1 MTEIESQHIRVK
13 APVNRVFSFLRD
25 LNNFKQL
32 LPQDRITDWSSDRD
46 NCRFRVNNMATIE
59 LVYKSEEANKSIHIA
74 SGAKSPFPF
83 TLTIHINDHTG
94 EIEVYNVF
102 KGEMNPVL
110 RMMAEQ
116 PLRNLFNYIATEV
129 GKVNFEN

>member
-1 MTEIESQHIRVK
+1 MTEIESQHIRVT
-13 APVNRVFSFLRD
+13 APIEKVFSFLRD

-32 LPQDRITDWSSDRD
+32 LPQDKISDWSSDRD
-46 NCRFRVNNMATIE
+46 QCRFRVNNMATIE
-59 LVYKSEEANKSIHIA
+59 LVYKSEETNQSIHIV

-83 TLTIHINDHTG
+83 TLTIHTSAQGN
-94 EIEVYNVF
+94 EVEVYNIF

-116 PLRNLFNYIATEV
+116 PLRNLFNYIAAEV
-129 GKVNFEN
+129 GKVNFGS